1 MKCNKR
7 AESKQ
12 WCLAEEEGR
21 AVTSRVF
28 IVYRQPINMALYF
41 KDLGRVIL
49 AVDDEFP
56 AVIQNLT
63 KAQTVFLR
71 ISKIFSREE
80 TRPGFFL
87 FYRDVVQSV
96 FLFYADTLLVTPC
109 TGLIL
114 GGYQYQVARQLM
126 RWLPRW
132 RFNKRW
138 EYTSA
143 EVVREEMQFETI

>member
-71 ISKIFSREE
+71 ISKSSAGRRRGQDFS
-80 TRPGFFL
+80 FFIEML
-87 FYRDVVQSV
+87 SS
-96 FLFYADTLLVTPC
+96 PC
-109 TGLIL
+109 SSSMQI
-114 GGYQYQVARQLM
+114 RC
-126 RWLPRW
+126 WLPPARD
-132 RFNKRW
+132 
-138 EYTSA
+138 
-143 EVVREEMQFETI
+143 